1 MPPAREQGRGGAR
14 GQFPKHGRKT
24 VKANTM
30 ADLSRRSP
38 LGTLPANRLLA
49 PGAHNLEIP
58 LARYGLARLRDQLF
72 GSGAEHAGDEDQL
85 ATPLDGDIMTDRTR
99 C

>member
-14 GQFPKHGRKT
+14 VQLLKHVRKT
-24 VKANTM
+24 GKANTV
-30 ADLSRRSP
+30 ADLPPCSLLTAP
-38 LGTLPANRLLA
+38 PAYRLLA
-49 PGAHNLEIP
+49 PGAHYPVIA

-72 GSGAEHAGDEDQL
+72 GSGDEHAGVVDQL
-85 ATPLDGDIMTDRTR
+85 ATPLDVDIMTDRRR

>member
-14 GQFPKHGRKT
+14 GQFQKHGRKT

-38 LGTLPANRLLA
+38 LGTLPAHRLLA

-72 GSGAEHAGDEDQL
+72 GSGDEHAGVVDQL
-85 ATPLDGDIMTDRTR
+85 ATPLDVDIMTDRRR

>member
-14 GQFPKHGRKT
+14 VQLLKHVRKT
-24 VKANTM
+24 GKANTV
-30 ADLSRRSP
+30 ADLP
-38 LGTLPANRLLA
+38 LWSLLTAPPVYRLLA
-49 PGAHNLEIP
+49 PGAHHPVIA

-72 GSGAEHAGDEDQL
+72 GSGDEYAGVVDQL
-85 ATPLDGDIMTDRTR
+85 ATPLDVDMTDRRR

>member
-14 GQFPKHGRKT
+14 GQFQKHGRKT

-49 PGAHNLEIP
+49 PGAYNRERP
-58 LARYGLARLRDQLF
+58 LARSGLARSSDQRF
-72 GSGAEHAGDEDQL
+72 GRGDEHAGVVDQL
-85 ATPLDGDIMTDRTR
+85 ATPLDVDMTDRRR

>member
-1 MPPAREQGRGGAR
+1 LLKYKALKRYFSAGDSVVL
-14 GQFPKHGRKT
+14 T
-24 VKANTM
+24 VPNTM

-72 GSGAEHAGDEDQL
+72 GSGDEHAGVVDQL
-85 ATPLDGDIMTDRTR
+85 ATPLDVDMTDRGR

>member
-1 MPPAREQGRGGAR
+1 MPPAREQGRGVAR

-38 LGTLPANRLLA
+38 LGTLPAHRLLA
-49 PGAHNLEIP
+49 PGAHHPVIA

-72 GSGAEHAGDEDQL
+72 GSGDEYAGVVDQL
-85 ATPLDGDIMTDRTR
+85 ATPLDVDMTDRRR

>member
-1 MPPAREQGRGGAR
+1 LL
-14 GQFPKHGRKT
+14 KY
-24 VKANTM
+24 KALKRYFSAGDSVVLTGPNTM

-58 LARYGLARLRDQLF
+58 LARYGLARLSDQLF
-72 GSGAEHAGDEDQL
+72 GNGDEHAGVVDQL
-85 ATPLDGDIMTDRTR
+85 ATPLDVDMTDRRR